1 MPCRGPY
8 RSNRVWLQFTHRPRS
23 NSFLGLPYRILNII
37 HRKELLKG
45 PWVVYID
52 TGTLPEC
59 FESLF
64 RFLGLSGSPEFLRV
78 LFVGSGRCVLDKEV
92 PSKNPYKLAEQL
104 SQRVVRKLLRN
115 LKAKEQAGDTLQ
127 DWP

>member
-78 LFVGSGRCVLDKEV
+78 LFVGKRTVCFGQRGPVQEPVQVGRAAVATSRPEV
-92 PSKNPYKLAEQL
+92 ASKPQ
-104 SQRVVRKLLRN
+104 
-115 LKAKEQAGDTLQ
+115 G
-127 DWP
+127 